1 MWFLCF
7 FCLNTPY
14 GGRCAS
20 ILQVFYKDSSA
31 KGTPVVFTPEMER
44 VKRNQ
49 ENISSVP
56 SEPPPE
62 PAVNLFLTDLSLALV
77 NCINEADV
85 FDSTI
90 CSVSAHIITFNL
102 SWWPHYSSSSL
113 QRTEHN
119 STLNLSLLIHL
130 SEVPVILP
138 VTPCFPLHLYFFR
151 FSVASNAKS
160 YWMMPS
166 GLKRQM
172 LTAFPPSLHSPAGA
186 LLWQLPQTGPRQG
199 RLRPGHAWNEA
210 RQGDPADHL
219 RGTACSQHWNEAVGS
234 FFSLDCQKKTFSCIL
249 FSRPSQQSSDRSG
262 LKGRKTLFFLHF
274 SATHTIENIWL
285 GLPWSLRFWRKENQF
300 IVVQMKFYDRWQK
313 KIKGHTDPWN

>member
-166 GLKRQM
+166 GLKASDAHCMSSVPPLSCRCFT
-172 LTAFPPSLHSPAGA
+172 LTASANRSKARPPSSWTRLKWGASGRPSGSSQGYGLFSALKRGCLLIFLTWLSKEDDLLYFIYLVFSPFLCYTYNRKHLIGFTMVAEILEKRKSVYCGSDEV
-186 LLWQLPQTGPRQG
+186 LWQVAEKNQ
-199 RLRPGHAWNEA
+199 
-210 RQGDPADHL
+210 
-219 RGTACSQHWNEAVGS
+219 
-234 FFSLDCQKKTFSCIL
+234 
-249 FSRPSQQSSDRSG
+249 RSYWP
-262 LKGRKTLFFLHF
+262 LKL
-274 SATHTIENIWL
+274 EC
-285 GLPWSLRFWRKENQF
+285 WR
-300 IVVQMKFYDRWQK
+300 
-313 KIKGHTDPWN
+313 